1 MIAPIASYTAEEIYT
16 NLTGNISVHLSDFPI
31 CNEELIDLKL
41 EEKMDLVRDLISIGR
56 NVREESKIK
65 VRQPISEILLD
76 KKKEKVIG
84 ELTSLIKEELNV
96 KEVIYTDDLST
107 YMNFMV
113 KPNFKEVGKIFGK
126 NIKEFSDKLLELSN
140 EDINKL
146 ENNESIKMSIDNTTY
161 DITKDM
167 VDIRISSKEG
177 FKAMV
182 VGNNF
187 VILNTVITKELENEG
202 LARETISKV
211 QQLRKTMNFDITDR
225 INMYIDA
232 TRV

>member
-1 MIAPIASYTAEEIYT
+1 
-16 NLTGNISVHLSDFPI
+16 
-31 CNEELIDLKL
+31 
-41 EEKMDLVRDLISIGR
+41 
-56 NVREESKIK
+56 
-65 VRQPISEILLD
+65 
-76 KKKEKVIG
+76 
-84 ELTSLIKEELNV
+84 
-96 KEVIYTDDLST
+96 
-107 YMNFMV
+107 MNFMV
-113 KPNFKEVGKIFGK
+113 KTNFKEVGKIFGK

-146 ENNESIKMSIDNTTY
+146 ENNETIKMSIDNTTY

-167 VDIRISSKEG
+167 VDIRISSKDG

-202 LARETISKV
+202 LAWETISKV

-232 TRV
+232 TSEYKENIKDYLEKLLIMG

>member
-1 MIAPIASYTAEEIYT
+1 
-16 NLTGNISVHLSDFPI
+16 
-31 CNEELIDLKL
+31 
-41 EEKMDLVRDLISIGR
+41 
-56 NVREESKIK
+56 
-65 VRQPISEILLD
+65 
-76 KKKEKVIG
+76 
-84 ELTSLIKEELNV
+84 
-96 KEVIYTDDLST
+96 
-107 YMNFMV
+107 MV

-167 VDIRISSKEG
+167 VDIRISSKDG

-182 VGNNF
+182 DGNNF
-187 VILNTVITKELENEG
+187 VILNTTITKELENEG

-232 TRV
+232 SEEYKENIKDYLDMIKDETLTINVYDKDNIEDKVNINDYEVGFVLEKVNIN